1 MSLSGVQRMRQTL
14 FATTVTAALS
24 VALLAACSR
33 EPAPALE
40 ADPSAPAAEIPV
52 VAGAETPADVAPATG
67 GSLRVAA
74 PADGAVTF
82 AGFGPARFGGTA
94 EEVRMAWGGDLGQ
107 PQPDQPGGCYYLI
120 PQPQGPDG
128 YQTAFMIEGDKFA
141 RVDVTTPAITA
152 PGGGKVG
159 MTKAEIAALYP
170 GRIEERPHKYSDGEY
185 LRIKDAAGG
194 NGVLVFATDAKADTA
209 KVTEWRVGVPP
220 QVDYVEGC
228 S

>member
-1 MSLSGVQRMRQTL
+1 MRRTL
-14 FATTVTAALS
+14 MATTVAAALS
-24 VALLAACSR
+24 IVLLAACSVER
-33 EPAPALE
+33 ASMPEADSAAPTAQAPAPA
-40 ADPSAPAAEIPV
+40 
-52 VAGAETPADVAPATG
+52 ETVMPADAAPGGG
-67 GSLRVAA
+67 GSLQVAA
-74 PADGAVTF
+74 PVEGTIAF

-94 EEVRMAWGGDLGQ
+94 EDVRMAWGGDLGE
-107 PQPDQPGGCYYLI
+107 PKPDQPGGCYYLI
-120 PQPQGPDG
+120 PQPLGVDG
-128 YQTAFMIEGDKFA
+128 YQTAFMMEGDKFV
-141 RVDVTTPAITA
+141 RVDVSTPATTA

-159 MTKAEIAALYP
+159 MTKAEIVALYP
-170 GRIEERPHKYSDGEY
+170 GQIEEQPHKYSEGQY